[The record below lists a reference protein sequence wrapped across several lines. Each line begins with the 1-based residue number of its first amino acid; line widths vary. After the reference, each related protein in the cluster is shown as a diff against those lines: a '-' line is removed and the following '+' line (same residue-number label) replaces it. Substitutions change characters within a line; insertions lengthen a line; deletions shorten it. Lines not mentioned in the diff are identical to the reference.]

1 MTRIRK
7 QPSEPGLKCRWG
19 RRSSTKSLE
28 KARLA
33 ATIAFFISEPWGNL
47 SWPFAHPEALP
58 TSCPTKSGESGAW
71 SRPLETFSNDM
82 GMGEIRTPIVEETAL
97 FTRNLGETTDIVEKE
112 MFTLATKDEEGS
124 LTLRPEATV
133 GVARAY
139 LQHSYHKT
147 QPLAKFYV
155 MGPMFRYERP
165 QAGRSRQFDQIG
177 VELLGSTDPL
187 ADAEIIALA
196 ANYFAEL
203 GLTGYSVHVNSIGC
217 PGCRAE
223 YRKLLSELLKPNLGK
238 LCELCQ
244 KRYERNVF
252 RVLDCKK
259 PACREIASHLP
270 PMLKHLCSDCAKH
283 FEGVKA
289 ALDQAGVTYLVDAG
303 VVRGFDYYTRTV
315 FEIMHQA
322 VGARSAICGG
332 GRYDNLIEELG
343 GPPTGACG
351 FSVGVVPLTVVMDKL
366 GIGTAST
373 GAGQVSVFVA
383 AADESTRL
391 AAFRLTQELRRGGV
405 SAETDYA
412 GRSLKAQMRQANKM
426 NARFVIVM
434 GPEEVKSS
442 AVNLKNMQTSQ
453 ERNVRLEEVV
463 EAVKK
468 G

>member
-1 MTRIRK
+1 MTFRAPRGTSDILPE
-7 QPSEPGLKCRWG
+7 QIG
-19 RRSSTKSLE
+19 RVRRFEET
-28 KARLA
+28 ARCV
-33 ATIAFFISEPWGNL
+33 FERYGY
-47 SWPFAHPEALP
+47 
-58 TSCPTKSGESGAW
+58 
-71 SRPLETFSNDM
+71 
-82 GMGEIRTPIVEETAL
+82 GEIRTPLFEETAL
-97 FTRNLGETTDIVEKE
+97 FVRNIGEMTDIVEKE

-147 QPLAKFYV
+147 QPLAKLYV
-155 MGPMFRYERP
+155 IGSMFRYERP

-177 VELLGSTDPL
+177 VEFIGTTSPT

-196 ANYFAEL
+196 CDYFDAL
-203 GLTGYSVHVNSIGC
+203 GLTGYTVHVNSIGC
-217 PGCRAE
+217 PTCRAQ
-223 YRKLLSELLKPNLGK
+223 YRALVTQLLEADLGK

-259 PACREIASHLP
+259 PGCKEIASKLP
-270 PMLKHLCSDCAKH
+270 PMSEHLCGDCAEH
-283 FEGVKA
+283 FAGVKA
-289 ALDQAGVTYLVDAG
+289 ALDQTHVAYRVDSS

-315 FEIMHQA
+315 FEIMHQG

-351 FSVGVVPLTVVMDKL
+351 FSVGVVPLTVVMEKL
-366 GIGTAST
+366 GIKEEG
-373 GAGQVSVFVA
+373 GLPEPCVFVA
-383 AADESTRL
+383 AADDSTRL
-391 AAFRLTQELRRGGV
+391 AAFGLTQVLRREGV
-405 SAETDYA
+405 SAETDYS

-426 NARFVIVM
+426 KARFVVVV
-434 GPEEVKSS
+434 GPEEVATGKI
-442 AVNLKNMQTSQ
+442 NLKNMLTSE
-453 ERNVRLEEVV
+453 ERSVGMDEVAAAVR
-463 EAVKK
+463 K